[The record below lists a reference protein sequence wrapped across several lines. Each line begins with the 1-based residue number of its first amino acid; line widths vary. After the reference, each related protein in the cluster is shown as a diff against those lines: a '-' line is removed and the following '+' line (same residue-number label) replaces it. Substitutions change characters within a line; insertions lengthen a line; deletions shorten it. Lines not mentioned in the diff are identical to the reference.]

1 MDNKKEMIKKLDN
14 VEQKYLIVGNGL
26 NNFIVILHKVIH
38 DEKHQLV
45 TVTAIENC

>member
-1 MDNKKEMIKKLDN
+1 MDDKKEMIRKLDN
-14 VEQKYLIVGNGL
+14 VEQTYLMVGNGS
-26 NNFIVILHKVIH
+26 NNFTVILHKVIH